1 MATPHAPE
9 TAAGLLPRATAFAL
23 DSTLLFLGILL
34 TQGGLYL
41 LREGWEE
48 PGPSGPQLSV
58 YLLFT
63 VSVPVWLY
71 FLFMESS
78 RRKATFGKR
87 LLRLEVADAY
97 GSRISMARS
106 AWRTLVKLIPWEL
119 THLTLCL
126 PTPIFY
132 EGSDDRLRP
141 GFWFV
146 YGLIGL
152 YLTAAMITRRKQ
164 SVHDL
169 AAGTYVIR
177 AA

>member
-1 MATPHAPE
+1 MPTPRAPE
-9 TAAGLLPRATAFAL
+9 TAAGLLPRATAFAV
-23 DSTLLFLGILL
+23 DATLLLLGILL
-34 TQGGLYL
+34 TQCALYL
-41 LREGWEE
+41 LRDGWAE
-48 PGPSGPQLSV
+48 PGPSGPQLLI
-58 YLLFT
+58 YLLVT
-63 VSVPVWLY
+63 VSFPVWLY
-71 FLFMESS
+71 FLSMESS
-78 RRKATFGKR
+78 RRKATLGKR
-87 LLRLEVADAY
+87 LLHLEVADAY
-97 GSRISMARS
+97 GSRISLARS
-106 AWRTLVKLIPWEL
+106 ALRTLVKLIPWEL

-152 YLTAAMITRRKQ
+152 YLAAAMMTRRKQ

-169 AAGTYVIR
+169 AAGTYVVR